1 MFAQPPQKENQGHEN
16 ITQSLETTKTVLFCF
31 GPAFLSVN
39 HKLQCFFLLGD
50 VFFSRF
56 GPEKGRLLLE
66 KCSSWKA
73 MKHNDA
79 MSWANK
85 VAKRDPKESPQKQT
99 TPTK

>member
-1 MFAQPPQKENQGHEN
+1 MFAQPPKKENQGHEN

-31 GPAFLSVN
+31 GPTFLSVN
-39 HKLQCFFLLGD
+39 HKLQRFFLLGD

-56 GPEKGRLLLE
+56 GPEKGGLLLE

-79 MSWANK
+79 PLFWSLPLIIASRISQI
-85 VAKRDPKESPQKQT
+85 ASPVV
-99 TPTK
+99 